1 MTCYLSAFMLSNICL
16 PPPSLTSEQQLIMLI
31 FSEALALYGLIVAL
45 IVSQHSYT
53 CGSDEF

>member
-1 MTCYLSAFMLSNICL
+1 MHSIVFYPFMLSLTFACL
-16 PPPSLTSEQQLIMLI
+16 LHAGQQLIMLI

-45 IVSQHSYT
+45 IVSQHSYA